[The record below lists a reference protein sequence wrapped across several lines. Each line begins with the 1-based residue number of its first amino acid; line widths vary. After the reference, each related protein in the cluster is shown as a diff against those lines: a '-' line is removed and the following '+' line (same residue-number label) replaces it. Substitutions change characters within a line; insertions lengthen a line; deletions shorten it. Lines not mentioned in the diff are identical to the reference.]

1 MRTDKLKN
9 IQAMK
14 KEYAINPLQTEE
26 QVAEKIGINRKT
38 VNRLK
43 QEMPEIVAKQ
53 DDILA
58 ITNVDREI
66 IELSQYLSKW
76 KLLVMKKA
84 FEENWDIELR
94 DVKTGSEIAKESTA
108 RYSLFRW
115 SATDE
120 QWGLKQIDSIDI
132 L

>member
-9 IQAMK
+9 IKAMK

-26 QVAEKIGINRKT
+26 EVAWKIWINRKT

-43 QEMPEIVAKQ
+43 QEMPEIVAKH

-58 ITNVDREI
+58 ITDIDREI

-84 FEENWDIELR
+84 FD
-94 DVKTGSEIAKESTA
+94 ES
-108 RYSLFRW
+108 
-115 SATDE
+115 
-120 QWGLKQIDSIDI
+120 
-132 L
+132 